1 MISGR
6 SNYREEREKILMVN
20 SIYGIERWDVNKRE
34 WIPQRFGGEDLNE
47 MAEALRLLED
57 ILPDTELRLAQY
69 TVSEYKEI
77 HEYS

>member
-1 MISGR
+1 M
-6 SNYREEREKILMVN
+6 EEVVKEKLMQKFN
-20 SIYGIERWDVNKRE
+20 PIYGIERWDVEKRE
-34 WIPQRFGGEDLNE
+34 WVPQRFGGESLSE

-69 TVSEYKEI
+69 NVSEYIQI

>member
-1 MISGR
+1 MS
-6 SNYREEREKILMVN
+6 N

-34 WIPQRFGGEDLNE
+34 WVPQRFGGEDLNE

>member
-1 MISGR
+1 ML
-6 SNYREEREKILMVN
+6 NP
-20 SIYGIERWDVNKRE
+20 IYGIERWDINKRE
-34 WIPQRFGGEDLNE
+34 WVPQRFGGESLNE

-69 TVSEYKEI
+69 SVSEYEHI

>member
-1 MISGR
+1 M
-6 SNYREEREKILMVN
+6 EEVAKEKLMQKFN
-20 SIYGIERWDVNKRE
+20 PIYGIERWDVEKRE
-34 WIPQRFGGEDLNE
+34 WVPQRFGGESLSE

-69 TVSEYKEI
+69 NVSEYIQI

>member
-1 MISGR
+1 MQKF
-6 SNYREEREKILMVN
+6 NP
-20 SIYGIERWDVNKRE
+20 IYGIERWDVEKRE
-34 WIPQRFGGEDLNE
+34 WVPQRFGGESLNE

-69 TVSEYKEI
+69 SVSEYEQI

>member
-1 MISGR
+1 MQKF
-6 SNYREEREKILMVN
+6 NP
-20 SIYGIERWDVNKRE
+20 IYGIERWDINKRE
-34 WIPQRFGGEDLNE
+34 WVLQRFGGESLNE

-69 TVSEYKEI
+69 SVSEYEQI

>member
-1 MISGR
+1 ML
-6 SNYREEREKILMVN
+6 NP
-20 SIYGIERWDVNKRE
+20 IYGIERWDINKRE
-34 WIPQRFGGEDLNE
+34 WVPQRFGGESLNE

-69 TVSEYKEI
+69 SVSEYEQI

>member
-1 MISGR
+1 ML
-6 SNYREEREKILMVN
+6 NP
-20 SIYGIERWDVNKRE
+20 IYGIERWDINKRE
-34 WIPQRFGGEDLNE
+34 WVPQRFGGESLNE

-69 TVSEYKEI
+69 NVSEYTQI

>member
-1 MISGR
+1 M
-6 SNYREEREKILMVN
+6 EEVVKEKLMQKFN
-20 SIYGIERWDVNKRE
+20 PIYGIERWDVEKRE
-34 WIPQRFGGEDLNE
+34 WVPQRFGGESLSE

-69 TVSEYKEI
+69 NVSEYTQI